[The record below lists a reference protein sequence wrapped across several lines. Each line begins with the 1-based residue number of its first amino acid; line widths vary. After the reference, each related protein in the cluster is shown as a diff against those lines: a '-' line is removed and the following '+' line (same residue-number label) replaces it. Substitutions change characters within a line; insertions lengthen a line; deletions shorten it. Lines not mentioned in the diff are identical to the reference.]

1 MKQLLFVILIIDL
14 LLLPGLVLAGQPT
27 DTTYQ
32 PLPFAQDWTNTDL
45 ITTSDDW
52 MGVSGIVGYRGDGL
66 TTTTGTDPQT
76 ILADGTS
83 TPVDVNANQTNPDTY
98 TAGRVTEFEIANPV
112 IALNGSGTA
121 DAPFIVLHLDTTS
134 FSNIQVAYNLRD
146 LDGSVDHAVQQVA
159 LHYRVG
165 STGDFVNLPAGY
177 VADAT
182 TGPSLATLVTPVAVT
197 LPAAADNQPAVQVR
211 IMTTNAV
218 GNDEWVGV
226 DDLMVTGAP
235 ILADPVI
242 NEFSASTTGTDVEY
256 VELLGAANT
265 DYSVHTILEIEG
277 DSESNEGTVDEVIA
291 AGTADAAGFWLANLA
306 ANTLENGTVTLLL
319 VKGFSGAFGADLD
332 TNDDGVLD
340 SNPWEALFDAVAVN
354 DGGVGD
360 LTYGTPVLGPN
371 YDGIDSFAP
380 GGASRIPDG
389 TDTDAAADWVRND
402 FDLAGIPG
410 FTGTSIPGEAL
421 NTPGAANQTVPTAD
435 VPPTVTGTTP
445 ANGATTVPVADNIRI
460 NFSEVVDV
468 STDGI
473 SVECPAGAAV
483 AFAGLPANDVA
494 SVTLNPTADLPYDT
508 TCVVTVHAADV
519 TESNVLVFSGN
530 WYGTGSISGSGAAEA
545 LCLDLGEYMVS
556 EVVETG
562 TQFISL
568 TQNAYNEA
576 GDDVTLQYRHGATVG
591 DCTSAAWNNYT
602 AAFDSLGYVQIRLTP
617 PVVLNAAS
625 DQADNLAAWWP
636 TVNYAPGVNLKE
648 MIAGNDGILNGS
660 IGTVNDAT
668 IRTMLRFVG
677 TAGASFSVASATAI
691 NITGTMSVSFWMT
704 PRWPVLAQYY
714 GILGKGAEWPRDESQ
729 FMFYHVDGGEGGIID
744 WQIGI
749 GTDAFIVAE
758 ASPLSVGTLYHVV
771 GVHDGTNMKTYLN
784 VTDVETW
791 DGTASNIAI
800 STEPLTIGYTDV
812 NGGVYAYC
820 DMADIR
826 IYDKVLSAAEV
837 AALYAVETRWE
848 LYDATQ
854 VCVQDVELNL
864 LGTSSPSASPSASVS
879 RSASESASPSA
890 SVSTSPSLGPSGC
903 VCWGHS
909 TGVTDNDGTP
919 DPLAA
924 DYVISFTT
932 AAQGLTCA
940 AADTP
945 IGLIQGTGAAFDP
958 AHGGTQTV
966 QGVVVGDYEGPSP
979 ALRGFY
985 VQNLPAEDDDNPA
998 TSDAVFIF
1006 EGDSADRVSVGQ
1018 VVQVT
1023 GSVSDYQDQTQIAST
1038 TVEVCPADVP
1048 PALPVT
1054 HVTLPFAS
1062 ADYLERYE
1070 GMLVTL
1076 PQTLYV
1082 TEHFQLGRF
1091 NQVVLS
1097 SGARLRQPTA
1107 VTDPG
1112 ASALAL
1118 QAAND
1123 LNRIIVDDAFNS
1135 QNSDPIAFGR
1145 NGSPLSASNTLR
1157 GGDTVTDLQG
1167 VLTYTWSGNSA
1178 SGNAYRVRPPNAEVG
1193 KSPNFMPANARPVA
1207 ASDPGG
1213 TLKVA
1218 GMNLLNFFNTFDGL
1232 PDTVDNCANGV
1243 GGAATDCRGAD
1254 TQAEF
1259 DRQWAKT
1266 IAAIVKTEA
1275 DVIAIGEI
1283 ENDGYGA
1290 DSAIQFLVT
1299 QLNAATAAG
1308 TYAFIDADVGAGQIN
1323 ALGTDAI
1330 KVGLLYKPTRVMLVG
1345 TTAALNSVAFVNG
1358 GDAAARNR
1366 PALAQAFQQADGE
1379 RFIVVANHLKSKGS
1393 ACDTPDAGDGQGN
1406 CNVVRT
1412 NAAAALLAWL
1422 ATDPTGTGETD
1433 VLLMGDLN
1441 SYAREDPIT
1450 ALEAGGYTNLIQ
1462 KYGGQSAYGYVF
1474 DGQWGY
1480 LDHALVSASLVS
1492 QVRGAGDYH
1501 INADEPSVL
1510 DYNLD
1515 FKSIGQQASLYAAD
1529 EFRMSDHD
1537 PVVVGLALGPQRIYL
1552 PLISKVIPSPD
1563 CRIAPRLISP
1573 PDGSNPATAHAVF
1586 QWNNG
1591 DNPRARI
1598 GRYEFAL
1605 TPTFQPMIYWG
1616 QREYPGGTAA
1626 GSVYSQPTTTFQWG
1640 TTY

>member
-1 MKQLLFVILIIDL
+1 MKQPLFVILIIG
-14 LLLPGLVLAGQPT
+14 LLLPGLVFASQPT
-27 DTTYQ
+27 DTAYQ
-32 PLPFAQDWTNTDL
+32 PLPFAQDWTNTSL
-45 ITTSDDW
+45 ITTSDNW
-52 MGVSGIVGYRGDGL
+52 TGVSGVVGYRGDDL
-66 TTTTGTDPQT
+66 MTTTGTDPQT

-98 TAGRVTEFEIANPV
+98 TAGRVAEFEIANPV
-112 IALNGSGTA
+112 IALSGSGTA
-121 DAPFIVLHLDTTS
+121 DAPFIVLYLDTTG

-146 LDGSVDHAVQQVA
+146 LDGSVDNAVQQVA

-165 STGDFVNLPAGY
+165 STEDFINLPAGY

-182 TGPSLATLVTPVAVT
+182 TGPGLATLVTPVAVT
-197 LPAAADNQPAVQVR
+197 LPAAAANQPAVQVR
-211 IMTTNAV
+211 IMTTDAM
-218 GNDEWVGV
+218 GNDEWVGI
-226 DDLMVTGAP
+226 DDIAVTGTP
-235 ILADPVI
+235 ILADPGI

-256 VELLGAANT
+256 
-265 DYSVHTILEIEG
+265 
-277 DSESNEGTVDEVIA
+277 
-291 AGTADAAGFWLANLA
+291 
-306 ANTLENGTVTLLL
+306 
-319 VKGFSGAFGADLD
+319 
-332 TNDDGVLD
+332 
-340 SNPWEALFDAVAVN
+340 
-354 DGGVGD
+354 
-360 LTYGTPVLGPN
+360 
-371 YDGIDSFAP
+371 
-380 GGASRIPDG
+380 
-389 TDTDAAADWVRND
+389 ADWVRND

-410 FTGTSIPGEAL
+410 FTGTPIPGEAL

-435 VPPTVTGTTP
+435 VPPTVIGTTP
-445 ANGATTVPVADNIRI
+445 ANGATTVPVADNISV

-468 STDGI
+468 SADGV

-494 SVTLNPTADLPYDT
+494 AVTLNPTADLPYDT
-508 TCVVTVHAADV
+508 TCVATVHAAGV

-545 LCLDLGEYMVS
+545 LCLDLGEYMLS
-556 EVVETG
+556 DVVETG
-562 TQFISL
+562 TQFVSL
-568 TQNAYNEA
+568 TQNAYDEA

-602 AAFDSLGYVQIRLTP
+602 AAFDSLGYVQIRLVP

-625 DQADNLAAWWP
+625 DQADHLAAWWP
-636 TVNYAPGVNLKE
+636 TVNYARGVNLKE
-648 MIAGNDGILNGS
+648 IIAGNDGILNGS

-668 IRTMLRFVG
+668 IRTMLRFDG
-677 TAGASFSVASATAI
+677 TAGAYFSVASATAI

-714 GILGKGAEWPRDESQ
+714 GILGKGADWPRNESQ

-791 DGTASNIAI
+791 GGTASRIAI

-812 NGGVYAYC
+812 DGGVYAYC
-820 DMADIR
+820 DMADLR
-826 IYDKVLSAAEV
+826 IYDKALSAAEV

-848 LYDATQ
+848 LYDATR

-864 LGTSSPSASPSASVS
+864 LGSSSPSASPSASVS
-879 RSASESASPSA
+879 PSASESASPSA
-890 SVSTSPSLGPSGC
+890 SVSASPSLGLSGS

-924 DYVISFTT
+924 DYVFSFTT

-958 AHGGTQTV
+958 DYGGTQTV

-1006 EGDSADRVSVGQ
+1006 EGDHADRVSVGQ

-1023 GSVSDYQDQTQIAST
+1023 GSVSDYQDQTQITST
-1038 TVEVCPADVP
+1038 TVEVCPAEVP

-1091 NQVVLS
+1091 SQVVLS
-1097 SGARLRQPTA
+1097 FGARLRQPTE

-1112 ASALAL
+1112 APALAL

-1123 LNRIIVDDAFNS
+1123 LNRIIVDDASNS
-1135 QNSDPIAFGR
+1135 QNLDPIAFGR

-1157 GGDTVTDLQG
+1157 GGDTVTNLQG

-1178 SGNAYRVRPPNAEVG
+1178 SGNAYRVRPPNAEAG
-1193 KSPNFMPANARPVA
+1193 KSPKFMPANERPA
-1207 ASDPGG
+1207 AAPDPGG

-1243 GGAATDCRGAD
+1243 GGATTDCRGAD
-1254 TQAEF
+1254 TQVEF
-1259 DRQWAKT
+1259 DRQWPKT
-1266 IAAIVKTEA
+1266 IAAIVKTDA

-1308 TYAFIDADVGAGQIN
+1308 TYAFIDADVGAGQVN

-1330 KVGLLYKPTRVMLVG
+1330 KVGLLYKPARVTLVG

-1358 GDAAARNR
+1358 GDAVARNR
-1366 PALAQAFQQADGE
+1366 PALAQAFQHADGE

-1393 ACDTPDAGDGQGN
+1393 ACDTPEAGDGQGD

-1412 NAAAALLAWL
+1412 HAAAALLAWL

-1433 VLLMGDLN
+1433 VLILGDLN

-1480 LDHALVSASLVS
+1480 LDHALASASLVS
-1492 QVRGAGDYH
+1492 QVRGAGVYH
-1501 INADEPSVL
+1501 INADEPSML

-1515 FKSIGQQASLYAAD
+1515 FKSIGQQASLYATD

-1552 PLISKVIPSPD
+1552 PLISKVIPPPALSHSSLADQSP
-1563 CRIAPRLISP
+1563 RR
-1573 PDGSNPATAHAVF
+1573 
-1586 QWNNG
+1586 Q
-1591 DNPRARI
+1591 
-1598 GRYEFAL
+1598 
-1605 TPTFQPMIYWG
+1605 
-1616 QREYPGGTAA
+1616 
-1626 GSVYSQPTTTFQWG
+1626 
-1640 TTY
+1640 